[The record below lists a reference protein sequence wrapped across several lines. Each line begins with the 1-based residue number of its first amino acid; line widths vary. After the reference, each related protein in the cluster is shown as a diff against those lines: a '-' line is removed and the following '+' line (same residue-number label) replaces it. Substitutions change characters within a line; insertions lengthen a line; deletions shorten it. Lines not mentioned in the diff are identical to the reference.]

1 LYRHVSAAAFCH
13 LCAQGTHLAA
23 DLRDQRRRR
32 RGRVLDKSRSNLAL
46 AGRKVLDTESGLTL

>member
-1 LYRHVSAAAFCH
+1 MSQRRRSAICVLKGRSAR
-13 LCAQGTHLAA
+13 A